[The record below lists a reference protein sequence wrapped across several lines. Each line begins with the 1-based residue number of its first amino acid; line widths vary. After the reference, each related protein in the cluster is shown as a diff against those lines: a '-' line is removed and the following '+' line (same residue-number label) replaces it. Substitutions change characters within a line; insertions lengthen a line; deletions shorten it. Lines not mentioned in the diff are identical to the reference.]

1 MSAEDAPR
9 PRRIRLTVYGEPA
22 PQGSKR
28 HVGGGR
34 MIESSKKVAPWRQ
47 DVVAAARRLL
57 DQSGGPPISG
67 PVHVW
72 VVFTLPAPKS
82 LPKRRASLPAKK
94 PDLDKLVRST
104 FDGLKTGGVWGD
116 DAQAVSLAAVKT
128 YPAGTPGARRGALQL
143 PGAVIEVEELRP

>member
-1 MSAEDAPR
+1 MSAPAEPQ

-28 HVGGGR
+28 HVGGGQ

-57 DQSGGPPISG
+57 DTSGGPPIAG
-67 PVHVW
+67 PVHVRI
-72 VVFTLPAPKS
+72 VFTLPAPKS
-82 LPKRRASLPAKK
+82 LPKRRASLPCRK

-104 FDGLKTGGVWGD
+104 FDGLKTGGVWVD
-116 DAQAVSLAAVKT
+116 DAQAVSVYAVKS
-128 YPAGTPGARRGALQL
+128 YPASTLGAHLEALQL
-143 PGAVIEVEELRP
+143 PGAVIEVEEIWP